1 LAGDPAAGEKQFKSK
16 CAICH
21 TVEQGKNKIGPS
33 LFGVV
38 GRKSGSIEGFK
49 YSEANRAANL
59 TWDEPTLDKYLTDP
73 KALVK
78 GTIMT
83 FPGIKNDTETASM
96 RRRALLGMKMA
107 PASVCRHPGGSR
119 DLFCGVVLLD
129 DGSRLS
135 PG

>member
-1 LAGDPAAGEKQFKSK
+1 MFDRLMFCGLLAVSAVVSGAASAADAAAGEKQFKAK
-16 CAICH
+16 CAVCH

-33 LFGVV
+33 LFGIV

-49 YSEANRAANL
+49 YSEANKAANL

-83 FPGIKNDTETASM
+83 FPGIKNDTE
-96 RRRALLGMKMA
+96 RA
-107 PASVCRHPGGSR
+107 
-119 DLFCGVVLLD
+119 DVVAYLATVK
-129 DGSRLS
+129 
-135 PG
+135 

>member
-1 LAGDPAAGEKQFKSK
+1 VIFQRLLVSGFFVVSAVVSGSALAGDPAAGEKQFKSK

-83 FPGIKNDTETASM
+83 FPGIKNDTE
-96 RRRALLGMKMA
+96 RA
-107 PASVCRHPGGSR
+107 
-119 DLFCGVVLLD
+119 DVVAYLATVK
-129 DGSRLS
+129 
-135 PG
+135 

>member
-1 LAGDPAAGEKQFKSK
+1 MFNRLTFSSLLAVCALISGAASAADPASGEKQFKAK
-16 CAICH
+16 CAVCH

-33 LFGVV
+33 LFGIV

-49 YSEANRAANL
+49 YSEANKSANL

-83 FPGIKNDTETASM
+83 FPGIKSDTE
-96 RRRALLGMKMA
+96 RA
-107 PASVCRHPGGSR
+107 
-119 DLFCGVVLLD
+119 DVVAYLATVK
-129 DGSRLS
+129 
-135 PG
+135 